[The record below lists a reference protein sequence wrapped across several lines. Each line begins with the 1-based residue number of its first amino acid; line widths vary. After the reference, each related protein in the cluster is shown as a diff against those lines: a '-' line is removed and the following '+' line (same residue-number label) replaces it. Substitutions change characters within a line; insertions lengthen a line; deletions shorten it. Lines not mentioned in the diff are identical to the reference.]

1 MKLQT
6 WLIAAV
12 ITVFSVGGVIGY
24 LAWDQHQQLLAT
36 QTRLSNA
43 ESSGENLATDL
54 DKARSELAAVQ
65 EKLDLLNRDKA
76 ALTKEK
82 ERLEREKEAV
92 AQAQKNLENEMRNA
106 LQSKDITISELQ
118 GKLTVNI
125 LDRVMFD
132 SGRAELKAEGQQLLL
147 KLAAVLAKVPNRQV
161 LVIGHTDNV
170 PIRASRHLYASNW
183 ELSTARANAAVRFL
197 SETAKVDPRHL
208 GAVGFG
214 EFRPVA
220 DNSTP
225 QGRAQNRRIAIVIL
239 AQDFLAPDVALSPQL
254 PR

>member
-1 MKLQT
+1 
-6 WLIAAV
+6 
-12 ITVFSVGGVIGY
+12 
-24 LAWDQHQQLLAT
+24 LAT
-36 QTRLSNA
+36 AQ
-43 ESSGENLATDL
+43 
-54 DKARSELAAVQ
+54 K
-65 EKLDLLNRDKA
+65 KLDLLSHDKA
-76 ALTKEK
+76 ALMKEK
-82 ERLEREKEAV
+82 TRLEREKEAV
-92 AQAQKNLENEMRNA
+92 RQAQKKLENEMRNA

-132 SGRAELKAEGQQLLL
+132 SGRAELKPQGQQLLL
-147 KLAAVLAKVPNRQV
+147 KLAEVLATVPDRQV

-183 ELSTARANAAVRFL
+183 ELATARANAAVRFL
-197 SETAKVDPRHL
+197 SETAKVDPRQL

-225 QGRAQNRRIAIVIL
+225 AGRAQNRRIAVVIL
-239 AQDFLAPDVALSPQL
+239 AQDFLAPDAPLSP
-254 PR
+254 PAPTPAP